1 MERQLRR
8 WRADPMLVVDVPI
21 VSQAPDD
28 MNSPGRLF
36 DVRDRFV
43 ALCVVVK
50 RAEDPQ
56 GVHGES
62 RISSAFWNSPC
73 TAFALVA
80 RLALGRRHGADAF

>member
-28 MNSPGRLF
+28 MNSRGRLF

-56 GVHGES
+56 GLDLVLGKGGVVFMWVNSKCAHQVRPPLS
-62 RISSAFWNSPC
+62 R
-73 TAFALVA
+73 FA
-80 RLALGRRHGADAF
+80 